1 MRELGKRLA
10 PPVWGAAMRREIS
23 KAPARADGPVPKPPS
38 AAGARRQTCVG
49 CRRSP
54 RNYSLTGAF
63 SKLAYQH
70 RAQVHNESLARD
82 SLLDPSHAYR
92 YPEYSQLLVMRIYLD
107 YNATTPVDP
116 AVLDAMLPYFA
127 ETFGNASS
135 IHSPGQRA
143 RGAVDG
149 ARASVAAL
157 LGAKLSEIVFTSGG
171 TESDNL
177 ALFGVVAASQEPRK
191 HIITTAIEHHAV
203 LNSAQALEKLGVA
216 VSYIPVGHKG
226 VVDLA
231 DIRRAITRETILI
244 SVMHANN
251 ELGTI
256 QPIEEISRIAAAAK
270 VLFHCDAVQTAGKL
284 PLDVNR
290 LGVDLLSIS
299 AHKMYGPKGTGALYV
314 RSGTPLE
321 PQFHGGH
328 HERDRRPGTEN
339 VPGIVGLGRAA
350 DLARKNLMTDCTRI
364 TSLRNRLE
372 EALLA
377 ACPDARVNGKPAQRV
392 PNTSNISFHA
402 AGGEALVIAL
412 DLEGIACST
421 GAACSSG
428 AVGPSHV
435 LIAIGL
441 SADQARS
448 SLRFSLGRTTTPEE
462 IDQAIAVI
470 PQAVERLR
478 ALSPLSTNAA
488 ISA

>member
-1 MRELGKRLA
+1 
-10 PPVWGAAMRREIS
+10 
-23 KAPARADGPVPKPPS
+23 
-38 AAGARRQTCVG
+38 
-49 CRRSP
+49 
-54 RNYSLTGAF
+54 
-63 SKLAYQH
+63 
-70 RAQVHNESLARD
+70 
-82 SLLDPSHAYR
+82 
-92 YPEYSQLLVMRIYLD
+92 MRIYLD
-107 YNATTPVDP
+107 HNATTPVDP

-127 ETFGNASS
+127 ENFGNASS

-143 RGAVDG
+143 RGAVDA

-157 LGAKLSEIVFTSGG
+157 LGAKPSEIVFTSGG

-203 LNSAQALEKLGVA
+203 LNAAQALENLGAEVTF
-216 VSYIPVGHKG
+216 IPVGREG
-226 VVDLA
+226 IADPE
-231 DIRRAITRETILI
+231 DIRRALRPETILI

-256 QPIEEISRIAAAAK
+256 QPIEEIGRVAAAAD
-270 VLFHCDAVQTAGKL
+270 VLFHCDAVQSAAKL

-299 AHKMYGPKGTGALYV
+299 AHKIYGPKGVGALYV

-321 PQFHGGH
+321 PQFYGGH

-339 VPGIVGLGRAA
+339 VPGIVGLGKAA
-350 DLARKNLMTDCTRI
+350 ELARKNLQTDCARI
-364 TSLRNRLE
+364 TTLRNRFE
-372 EALLA
+372 DALLA
-377 ACPDARVNGKPAQRV
+377 ACGDARVNGNRAQRV
-392 PNTSNISFHA
+392 SNTLNISFHA

-412 DLEGIACST
+412 DLQGIACST

-435 LIAIGL
+435 LLAIGL
-441 SADQARS
+441 SPDEARS
-448 SLRFSLGRTTTPEE
+448 SLRLSLGRTTTAEE

-470 PQAVERLR
+470 PQAFERLR
-478 ALSPLSTNAA
+478 ALSPLSSNAP

>member
-1 MRELGKRLA
+1 
-10 PPVWGAAMRREIS
+10 
-23 KAPARADGPVPKPPS
+23 
-38 AAGARRQTCVG
+38 
-49 CRRSP
+49 
-54 RNYSLTGAF
+54 
-63 SKLAYQH
+63 
-70 RAQVHNESLARD
+70 
-82 SLLDPSHAYR
+82 
-92 YPEYSQLLVMRIYLD
+92 MRIYLD

-127 ETFGNASS
+127 ENFGNASS

-149 ARASVAAL
+149 ARASVAGL
-157 LGAKLSEIVFTSGG
+157 LGAKSSEIVFTSGG

-177 ALFGVVAASQEPRK
+177 ALFGVVAASQDSRK

-203 LNSAQALEKLGVA
+203 LNAAQALEKLGVE
-216 VSYIPVGHKG
+216 VTYIPVGREG
-226 VVDLA
+226 TVDPD
-231 DIRRAITRETILI
+231 DIRRALKPETVLI

-256 QPIEEISRIAAAAK
+256 QPIEEIGRIATTAD
-270 VLFHCDAVQTAGKL
+270 VLFHCDAVQAAGKL

-299 AHKMYGPKGTGALYV
+299 AHKIYGPKGVGALYV

-321 PQFHGGH
+321 PQFYGGH

-339 VPGIVGLGRAA
+339 VPGIVGLGKAA
-350 DLARKNLMTDCTRI
+350 ELARKNLQTDCARI
-364 TSLRNRLE
+364 TTLRNRLE
-372 EALLA
+372 DALLA
-377 ACPDARVNGKPAQRV
+377 ACGDARVNGNRAQRV
-392 PNTSNISFHA
+392 SNTSNISFHA

-412 DLEGIACST
+412 DLQGIACST

-435 LIAIGL
+435 LLAIGL
-441 SADQARS
+441 SPDEARS
-448 SLRFSLGRTTTPEE
+448 SLRLSLGRMTTAEE
-462 IDQAIAVI
+462 IDQAIAAI
-470 PQAVERLR
+470 PQSVERLR
-478 ALSPLSTNAA
+478 ALSPLSSNTT

>member
-1 MRELGKRLA
+1 
-10 PPVWGAAMRREIS
+10 
-23 KAPARADGPVPKPPS
+23 
-38 AAGARRQTCVG
+38 
-49 CRRSP
+49 
-54 RNYSLTGAF
+54 
-63 SKLAYQH
+63 
-70 RAQVHNESLARD
+70 
-82 SLLDPSHAYR
+82 
-92 YPEYSQLLVMRIYLD
+92 MRIYLD
-107 YNATTPVDP
+107 HNATTPVDP

-127 ETFGNASS
+127 ENFGNASS

-143 RGAVDG
+143 RGAVDA

-157 LGAKLSEIVFTSGG
+157 LGAKPSEIVFTSGG

-191 HIITTAIEHHAV
+191 HVITTAIEHHAV
-203 LNSAQALEKLGVA
+203 LNAAQALENLGAEVTF
-216 VSYIPVGHKG
+216 IPVGREG
-226 VVDLA
+226 IADPE
-231 DIRRAITRETILI
+231 DIRRALRPETILI

-256 QPIEEISRIAAAAK
+256 QPIEEIGRVAAAAD
-270 VLFHCDAVQTAGKL
+270 VLFHCDAVQSAAKL

-299 AHKMYGPKGTGALYV
+299 AHKIYGPKGVGALYV

-321 PQFHGGH
+321 PQFYGGH

-339 VPGIVGLGRAA
+339 VPGIVGLGKAA
-350 DLARKNLMTDCTRI
+350 ELARKNLQTDCARI
-364 TSLRNRLE
+364 TTLRNRFE
-372 EALLA
+372 DALLA
-377 ACPDARVNGKPAQRV
+377 ACGDARVNGNRAQRV
-392 PNTSNISFHA
+392 SNTSNISFHA

-412 DLEGIACST
+412 DLQGIACST

-435 LIAIGL
+435 LLAIGL
-441 SADQARS
+441 SPDEARS
-448 SLRFSLGRTTTPEE
+448 SLRLSLGRTTTAEE

-470 PQAVERLR
+470 PQAFERLR
-478 ALSPLSTNAA
+478 ALSPLSSNAP